1 MRKWYK
7 NLRMKVDIIPWY
19 LIIKHL
25 KRKTSDEEE
34 KLFAIWLKEGKN
46 REIFSSLQKM
56 WQEIVAEVSDYNPDT
71 QYYWVKMKERMQQNT
86 ESSKRFSFRSHWRI
100 FAVAASIL
108 LVLSFSTTLFLWKVK
123 SVDKPCLAQT
133 YSTISGK
140 SKVILPDGTEVWLHN
155 NTTLSYNNDF
165 GEKERRVLLD
175 GEAFFSVT
183 KNADKPFI
191 VNADKLNVQVYG
203 TRFNVECFSGKEN
216 ILVSLLEGSVALYTD
231 EERKTFLKPDQTG
244 IYNKRLSSLS
254 VEKDDVAYTASW
266 ATETV
271 RFEGESLAQV
281 CKYLSRWYNV
291 EIEVDPQVSDHY
303 AYTFTVREEPLKEI
317 LRLISKTNPV
327 SYSFDGKRRIFIY
340 PVGGSHR

>member
-1 MRKWYK
+1 
-7 NLRMKVDIIPWY
+7 MKADIIPWY
-19 LIIKHL
+19 LIIKYL
-25 KRKTSDEEE
+25 KRETSDEE
-34 KLFAIWLKEGKN
+34 KDLFETWLKEERK
-46 REIFSSLQKM
+46 REVFLSLQKM
-56 WQEIVAEVSDYNPDT
+56 WHEVVAETSGYNPDT
-71 QYYWVKMKERMQQNT
+71 QYYWTKMRDRMMQKN
-86 ESSKRFSFRSHWRI
+86 EKSERFSFRSHWRT

-108 LVLSFSTTLFLWKVK
+108 LVLSFSTTLFLWK
-123 SVDKPCLAQT
+123 SSTADKPCLAQT

-140 SKVILPDGTEVWLHN
+140 SKVILPDRTEVWLHN

-165 GEKERRVLLD
+165 GEKERRVSLN

-183 KNADKPFI
+183 KNSNKPFI
-191 VNADKLNVQVYG
+191 VNADRLNIQVYG

-231 EERKTFLKPDQTG
+231 ENQKTFLKPDQTG
-244 IYNKRLSSLS
+244 IYNKRLSALS

-303 AYTFTVREEPLKEI
+303 AYTFTVHEEPLEEI
-317 LRLISKTNPV
+317 LRLISRTNPV
-327 SYSFDGKRRIFIY
+327 SYSFDGKRRVFIY
-340 PVGGSHR
+340 PVEENHGC

>member
-1 MRKWYK
+1 
-7 NLRMKVDIIPWY
+7 MKVDIIPWY

-25 KRKTSDEEE
+25 KRETSDEEE
-34 KLFAIWLKEGKN
+34 KLFAIWLKEDKN

-123 SVDKPCLAQT
+123 SVDKPCLAQI

-165 GEKERRVLLD
+165 GEKERRVSLD

-216 ILVSLLEGSVALYTD
+216 ILVSLLEGSVALYT
-231 EERKTFLKPDQTG
+231 
-244 IYNKRLSSLS
+244 
-254 VEKDDVAYTASW
+254 
-266 ATETV
+266 ETV

-303 AYTFTVREEPLKEI
+303 AYTFTVREEPLEEI

-340 PVGGSHR
+340 PVGESHR

>member
-1 MRKWYK
+1 
-7 NLRMKVDIIPWY
+7 MKVDIIPWY

-25 KRKTSDEEE
+25 KRETSDEEE
-34 KLFAIWLKEGKN
+34 KLFAIWLKEDKN

-71 QYYWVKMKERMQQNT
+71 QYYWTKMKERMQQNT

-100 FAVAASIL
+100 FVVAASIL
-108 LVLSFSTTLFLWKVK
+108 LVLTFSTTLFLWKVK
-123 SVDKPCLAQT
+123 IVDKPCLAQT

-165 GEKERRVLLD
+165 GEKERRVSLD

-191 VNADKLNVQVYG
+191 VNADQLNVKVYG

-231 EERKTFLKPDQTG
+231 EDRKTFLKPDQTG
-244 IYNKRLSSLS
+244 IYNKKLSSLS

-303 AYTFTVREEPLKEI
+303 AYTFTVREEPLEEI

-340 PVGGSHR
+340 SVGESHR

>member
-108 LVLSFSTTLFLWKVK
+108 LVLSFSTTLFLWKGIFI
-123 SVDKPCLAQT
+123 CF
-133 YSTISGK
+133 
-140 SKVILPDGTEVWLHN
+140 N
-155 NTTLSYNNDF
+155 NTMY
-165 GEKERRVLLD
+165 
-175 GEAFFSVT
+175 
-183 KNADKPFI
+183 
-191 VNADKLNVQVYG
+191 
-203 TRFNVECFSGKEN
+203 
-216 ILVSLLEGSVALYTD
+216 
-231 EERKTFLKPDQTG
+231 
-244 IYNKRLSSLS
+244 
-254 VEKDDVAYTASW
+254 
-266 ATETV
+266 
-271 RFEGESLAQV
+271 
-281 CKYLSRWYNV
+281 
-291 EIEVDPQVSDHY
+291 
-303 AYTFTVREEPLKEI
+303 
-317 LRLISKTNPV
+317 
-327 SYSFDGKRRIFIY
+327 
-340 PVGGSHR
+340 

>member
-1 MRKWYK
+1 M
-7 NLRMKVDIIPWY
+7 
-19 LIIKHL
+19 
-25 KRKTSDEEE
+25 T
-34 KLFAIWLKEGKN
+34 
-46 REIFSSLQKM
+46 
-56 WQEIVAEVSDYNPDT
+56 
-71 QYYWVKMKERMQQNT
+71 
-86 ESSKRFSFRSHWRI
+86 
-100 FAVAASIL
+100 
-108 LVLSFSTTLFLWKVK
+108 FSTTLFLWKVNT
-123 SVDKPCLAQT
+123 VDKPCLAQT

-165 GEKERRVLLD
+165 GEKERRVSLD

-216 ILVSLLEGSVALYTD
+216 ILVSLLEGSVALYAD
-231 EERKTFLKPDQTG
+231 EDRKTFLKPDQTG

-291 EIEVDPQVSDHY
+291 EIEIDPQVSDNY
-303 AYTFTVREEPLKEI
+303 AYTFTVREEPLEEI
-317 LRLISKTNPV
+317 LRLISRTNPV
-327 SYSFDGKRRIFIY
+327 SYSFDGERKIFIY
-340 PVGGSHR
+340 PVEENYCH

>member
-1 MRKWYK
+1 
-7 NLRMKVDIIPWY
+7 MKVDIIPWY

-203 TRFNVECFSGKEN
+203 TRFNVECFSGK
-216 ILVSLLEGSVALYTD
+216 
-231 EERKTFLKPDQTG
+231 RKHIGQFIG
-244 IYNKRLSSLS
+244 
-254 VEKDDVAYTASW
+254 
-266 ATETV
+266 
-271 RFEGESLAQV
+271 
-281 CKYLSRWYNV
+281 
-291 EIEVDPQVSDHY
+291 
-303 AYTFTVREEPLKEI
+303 
-317 LRLISKTNPV
+317 
-327 SYSFDGKRRIFIY
+327 RIGCFIY
-340 PVGGSHR
+340 R